1 MLSLHTNAATLSA
14 QNSLG
19 RTQSSLSTSMTR
31 LSTGYRINSAMD
43 DAAGLQIAT
52 RLKAQTSGMAVAMR
66 NTQNSISML
75 QTAEGALNEVTNIL
89 TRMKDLATQAADG
102 SSSDDDRTAMQGEYT
117 SLTNELTNIVK
128 NTSFGGT
135 ALLNN
140 ASGKL
145 ASTVSFQIGSA
156 STEQMDLNV
165 TAELNAMHKAIH
177 SATGAFDG
185 GAIDVN
191 AAGTASTWT
200 RVNVN
205 GKELLA
211 TTAAE
216 FNTAHGGTA
225 GVDRTGTENA
235 NLNIDRLKTAIE
247 GVSTVRSALG
257 AAANRL
263 DHVYNNLANVSTNT
277 KNATGRILDVDF
289 ATESSNMTA
298 KQMLMQA
305 GTAMLKQTN
314 SMSSM
319 VMSLLQ

>member
-14 QNSLG
+14 QNSLS

-75 QTAEGALNEVTNIL
+75 QTAEGALNEVSNIL

-102 SSSDDDRTAMQGEYT
+102 SSSGDDQSAMQKEFN
-117 SLTNELTNIVK
+117 SLTKELSNIVK
-128 NTSFGGT
+128 NTSFGG
-135 ALLNN
+135 AKLLNN
-140 ASGKL
+140 ATADGKFT
-145 ASTVSFQIGSA
+145 AVVKFQIGADSTETMDFNISGAGGALAGMHNAIESA
-156 STEQMDLNV
+156 SQD
-165 TAELNAMHKAIH
+165 
-177 SATGAFDG
+177 FDG
-185 GAIDVN
+185 GAAATATTPGTLGLEISGATS
-191 AAGTASTWT
+191 AAG
-200 RVNVN
+200 
-205 GKELLA
+205 A
-211 TTAAE
+211 T
-216 FNTAHGGTA
+216 
-225 GVDRTGTENA
+225 NA
-235 NLNIDRLKTAIE
+235 NATIGRLQTAIE
-247 GVSTVRSALG
+247 AVSTVRSEMG

-263 DHVYNNLANVSTNT
+263 NHVYNNLANVSTNT
-277 KNATGRILDVDF
+277 KNATGRIMDVDF